1 MLHYLIAY
9 IKTSLEIDTGRQNK
23 GFILVIKNYK
33 QLHVST
39 LEHFFAE
46 SVGTV
51 EKD

>member
-23 GFILVIKNYK
+23 GVIKNYK
-33 QLHVST
+33 LLHVST